1 MHIKFTKAG
10 KRTAKGLADYLLQEK
25 NSQGVVRDE
34 IKVLEG
40 DPHRVARIADS
51 LGFKDTFTHGIIAW
65 GPEDEPTEK
74 QKNNLLSQFKRLA
87 FGGLDETRFAFA
99 FVEHYEQDK
108 GRHIH
113 FFHAKVDLQS
123 GLKYNVA
130 SPQKGRFGY
139 YAAWKKSYDALRDL
153 FNYACDWTRP
163 DDPRRMRDIALEGGQ
178 FATEGEVFTDRASLK
193 IALGEIVRQGIQA
206 GTILTREHVL
216 DTLREYGTITR
227 VVKNSISIAMDG
239 YKKPL
244 RLKGYLFS
252 RDFDVVR
259 RIEIEQAPELTPD
272 ERAARKQAATATLN
286 EELQKKISY
295 NLKRYGANTPLPL
308 PALDQGPEEIGQ
320 AIFRP
325 SPTPLATT
333 APATSDQPDSTTT
346 PFVQDAAFP
355 VRLLSPMAVQ
365 KHIKTKA
372 RSHEQQRQAPPRQ
385 PSPTRSFWQDMA
397 RKQPKK
403 NVLATPQDLSIFL
416 EHLLLT
422 TTWKTPP
429 RTDIPYNTIMVEHEP
444 GNWAYLLVYPDELT
458 PEAILFLDAETLDI
472 LDQAGTPEARQ
483 TLLESY
489 QTWRNGQCVDHRQG
503 SHQELPFAPS
513 V

>member
-10 KRTAKGLADYLLQEK
+10 KRTAKGLANYLLQEK
-25 NSQGVVRDE
+25 NSKGVVRDE

-40 DPHRVARIADS
+40 NPHRVAQIAGN
-51 LGFKDTFTHGIIAW
+51 LGFKDAFTHGIIAW

-74 QKNNLLSQFKRLA
+74 QKNSLLALFKRLA

-99 FVEHYEQDK
+99 FIEHYEQDK

-163 DDPRRMRDIALEGGQ
+163 DDPRRMRDISLEGGQ
-178 FATEGEVFTDRASLK
+178 FATEGKVFTDRASLK
-193 IALGEIVRQGIQA
+193 IALREIVRQGIQA

-216 DTLREYGTITR
+216 DTLRKYATITR

-252 RDFDVVR
+252 QDFDVAR
-259 RIEIEQAPELTPD
+259 RIEIEQAPEMPLD
-272 ERAARKQAATATLN
+272 ERVAKKQAATATLN
-286 EELQKKISY
+286 EELQKKNAY
-295 NLKRYGANTPLPL
+295 NLKRYGANTTLPL
-308 PALDQGPEEIGQ
+308 PDLDQGHEKISQ

-325 SPTPLATT
+325 SPTPLATNV
-333 APATSDQPDSTTT
+333 PATSDKPVSATK
-346 PFVQDAAFP
+346 PFAQDAAFP

-372 RSHEQQRQAPPRQ
+372 RSHGQPRQALPRQ
-385 PSPTRSFWQDMA
+385 PSPSRSFWQDMA
-397 RKQPKK
+397 QKQPKEK
-403 NVLATPQDLSIFL
+403 ALVTPQDLSIFL

-422 TTWKTPP
+422 ATWKTPT
-429 RTDIPYNTIMVEHEP
+429 RTDIPYNTILVEHEP
-444 GNWAYLLVYPDELT
+444 GKWAHLLVYPDELN
-458 PEAILFLDAETLDI
+458 PEAILFLDAETLAA
-472 LDQAGTPEARQ
+472 LGHAGDPEALK
-483 TLLESY
+483 TLFSTY
-489 QTWRNGQCVDHRQG
+489 QHWVKNDLPSHPGTHKPKHR
-503 SHQELPFAPS
+503 LVF
-513 V
+513 